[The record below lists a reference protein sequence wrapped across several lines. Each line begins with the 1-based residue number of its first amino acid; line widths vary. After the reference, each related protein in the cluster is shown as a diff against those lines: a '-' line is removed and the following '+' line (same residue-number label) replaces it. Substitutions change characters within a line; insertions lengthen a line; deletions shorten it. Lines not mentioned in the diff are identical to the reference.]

1 MFMILHAVGAV
12 LTICS
17 KQTYSNI
24 DNVKDKDLLNKLNF
38 HNTTDLVKYS
48 EQLWIKEQD
57 NNSTFLDDMKTTQA
71 FNP

>member
-38 HNTTDLVKYS
+38 HNTTDLLKYS

-57 NNSTFLDDMKTTQA
+57 NNSTFLDDMKTTKA

>member
-1 MFMILHAVGAV
+1 MILHAVGAV
-12 LTICS
+12 HIICS

>member
-1 MFMILHAVGAV
+1 MILHAVGAV
-12 LTICS
+12 HTICS

-48 EQLWIKEQD
+48 EKLWIKEQD
-57 NNSTFLDDMKTTQA
+57 NNSTFLDNMKTTQA

>member
-12 LTICS
+12 HIICS

-38 HNTTDLVKYS
+38 HNTTDLLKYS

>member
-38 HNTTDLVKYS
+38 HNRTDLVKYS